1 LTDLR
6 KTNDKTGVAY
16 YLSTLTGM
24 EVLWGTG
31 MEVLWGTEM
40 QITAALTLKIA

>member
-24 EVLWGTG
+24 EVLWGT
-31 MEVLWGTEM
+31 EM